1 MSVECRGVRCARAW
15 PGTRERRIAEGG
27 DPCDGVRR
35 IPLALGSVLVSV
47 LIFVRLPSAM
57 AFDVFGTTATVS
69 ATPAGAILAANA
81 GSICQFSPLGMP
93 LRLEE
98 AVDRALCENP
108 KTREAWAN
116 VKVQA
121 ASVGVARS
129 AYLPTV
135 SATWQDVR
143 DDQATNVTGH
153 PALSSANRSSIQTG
167 SVSLNWVLYDF
178 GGRKAALHNAQ
189 ELLAAARAN
198 QDAILQ
204 DTFSTVATDYYAAQA
219 AAGKLSAA
227 QETEQIAHD
236 SFVAASARV
245 RNGVAAITDQL
256 QAQTAYAQA
265 TYNRA
270 KAEGDRQTTLG
281 TLASDMNLNP
291 AQQIV
296 VPPVADGVMPDRDF
310 TESVA
315 DLIDEAER
323 IHPSVAAAR
332 AQLDAAVAKEQQ
344 TRAQGLPSISLVSR
358 YSRNNQPA
366 SLGLG
371 EPPFPAT
378 GHDWYFGVQVQIPL
392 FEGFGRTY
400 QVREA
405 HAQVEVQQSTLDQAR
420 QQVGLDVWKSYQS
433 LQTDT
438 QNLRNTAA
446 LLQIAQQ
453 SFDAAKHRYA
463 AGVGNILELLNAQS
477 SLSDANRQRI
487 QALTDW
493 RAARLQLA
501 AKIGR
506 LGMPDLRRVAGD

>member
-1 MSVECRGVRCARAW
+1 VSVEYVVDMRA
-15 PGTRERRIAEGG
+15 PRSLGTSKKRIAKSDDTSHGIRKMSLT
-27 DPCDGVRR
+27 V
-35 IPLALGSVLVSV
+35 AFVL
-47 LIFVRLPSAM
+47 LLTGLRSAK
-57 AFDVFGTTATVS
+57 AFDVLRTSDTVS
-69 ATPAGAILAANA
+69 PTPAGAILAANT
-81 GSICQFSPLGMP
+81 GSICQFGPPGAP

-98 AVDRALCENP
+98 AVDRSLCENP

-121 ASVGVARS
+121 AGVGVARS

-143 DDQATNVTGH
+143 DDQATNVNGH
-153 PALSSANRSSIQTG
+153 PALSSANRSVVQTG
-167 SVSLNWVLYDF
+167 AVTLNWVLYDF
-178 GGRKAALHNAQ
+178 GGRKAALHNAK

-198 QDAILQ
+198 QDATLQ
-204 DTFSTVATDYYAAQA
+204 DIFSRVATDYYAAQA
-219 AAGKLSAA
+219 AVGKLSAA
-227 QETEQIAHD
+227 RETEQIAHD

-256 QAQTAYAQA
+256 QAQTSYAQA

-270 KAEGDRQTTLG
+270 KAEGEVQTALG
-281 TLASDMNLNP
+281 TLAFDMNLNP
-291 AQQIV
+291 SQPIV
-296 VPPVADGVMPDRDF
+296 VPPVSDGVMPDRDF
-310 TESVA
+310 AESVA

-323 IHPSVAAAR
+323 THPSVAAAR

-344 TRAQGLPSISLVSR
+344 TRAQGLPSISLVSK

-378 GHDWYFGVQVQIPL
+378 GHDWYIGVQVQIPL

-405 HAQVEVQQSTLDQAR
+405 HAQVEVQQSTLDEAR
-420 QQVGLDVWKSYQS
+420 QQVGLDVWKGYQT

-438 QNLRNTAA
+438 QNLDNTAA
-446 LLQIAQQ
+446 LLQIAQR
-453 SFDAAKHRYA
+453 SFDAAKHRYT
-463 AGVGNILELLNAQS
+463 AGVGSILELLNAQS
-477 SLSDANRQRI
+477 SLSDANQQRI
-487 QALTDW
+487 QALTEW
-493 RAARLQLA
+493 RSARLQLA

-506 LGMPDLRRVAGD
+506 LGIADLRRVAGD

>member
-1 MSVECRGVRCARAW
+1 M
-15 PGTRERRIAEGG
+15 
-27 DPCDGVRR
+27 
-35 IPLALGSVLVSV
+35 
-47 LIFVRLPSAM
+47 
-57 AFDVFGTTATVS
+57 
-69 ATPAGAILAANA
+69 
-81 GSICQFSPLGMP
+81 
-93 LRLEE
+93 
-98 AVDRALCENP
+98 
-108 KTREAWAN
+108 
-116 VKVQA
+116 
-121 ASVGVARS
+121 
-129 AYLPTV
+129 
-135 SATWQDVR
+135 
-143 DDQATNVTGH
+143 
-153 PALSSANRSSIQTG
+153 
-167 SVSLNWVLYDF
+167 
-178 GGRKAALHNAQ
+178 
-189 ELLAAARAN
+189 
-198 QDAILQ
+198 
-204 DTFSTVATDYYAAQA
+204 
-219 AAGKLSAA
+219 
-227 QETEQIAHD
+227 
-236 SFVAASARV
+236 
-245 RNGVAAITDQL
+245 
-256 QAQTAYAQA
+256 
-265 TYNRA
+265 
-270 KAEGDRQTTLG
+270 
-281 TLASDMNLNP
+281 
-291 AQQIV
+291 
-296 VPPVADGVMPDRDF
+296 
-310 TESVA
+310 
-315 DLIDEAER
+315 
-323 IHPSVAAAR
+323 
-332 AQLDAAVAKEQQ
+332 AKEQQ